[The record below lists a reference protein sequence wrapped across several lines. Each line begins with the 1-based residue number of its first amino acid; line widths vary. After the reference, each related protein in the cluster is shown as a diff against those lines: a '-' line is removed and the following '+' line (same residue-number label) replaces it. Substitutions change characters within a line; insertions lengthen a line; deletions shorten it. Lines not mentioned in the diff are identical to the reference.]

1 MGAQDG
7 QDLPAWAETVWIQQT
22 FAQSIRPTD
31 SLPLASELDSRN
43 NRDGALRGAKTAATI
58 CGFTDPDAL
67 REFTLR
73 NFLSTSEFRSRF
85 TRAAKLSLTVAA
97 AATLFAPFAHAAA
110 LSSDAK
116 ASIPRDVQQIIVV
129 DYRAMQNSPAAMS
142 LKDRVLPPE
151 LKKLET
157 ALVNSGL
164 KVDQDADALT
174 FAAFRAPNPEG
185 KGPDVER
192 IVGIAQGQFHT
203 HDIMANFT
211 KNKTKPVTL
220 RNNSIYPMGSTGLDV
235 VFLNQ
240 TTMVF
245 GDKDAVRAAL
255 DSRDG
260 LTQSFLTDSDLVND
274 MVAVD
279 SHAVWS
285 LLDAKG
291 TQTMMKGILGI
302 ASQLADYDTVKNRMK
317 GSRYTMDFSN
327 GVRFDMSVNL
337 SDTFTAA
344 TCATLL
350 KGVQLLKKQQGTPME
365 KTALDN
371 TTIDSD
377 SGTLK
382 VNYSSS
388 DSEFASLLTSPLF
401 QTVVK

>member
-1 MGAQDG
+1 
-7 QDLPAWAETVWIQQT
+7 
-22 FAQSIRPTD
+22 
-31 SLPLASELDSRN
+31 
-43 NRDGALRGAKTAATI
+43 
-58 CGFTDPDAL
+58 
-67 REFTLR
+67 
-73 NFLSTSEFRSRF
+73 
-85 TRAAKLSLTVAA
+85 
-97 AATLFAPFAHAAA
+97 
-110 LSSDAK
+110 
-116 ASIPRDVQQIIVV
+116 
-129 DYRAMQNSPAAMS
+129 
-142 LKDRVLPPE
+142 
-151 LKKLET
+151 
-157 ALVNSGL
+157 
-164 KVDQDADALT
+164 VDQDADSLC

-185 KGPDVER
+185 KGPEVER

-203 HDIMANFT
+203 HDIMTSFT
-211 KNKTKPVTL
+211 KSKTKAMTL

-260 LTQSFLTDSDLVND
+260 ITPSFLSDSDLVNE
-274 MVAVD
+274 MVIVD

-291 TQTMMKGILGI
+291 TQAMMKGVLGV

-327 GVRFDMSVNL
+327 GVRFNMTVNL

-350 KGVQLLKKQQGTPME
+350 KGVQLLKKQQGTPLE

-377 SGTLK
+377 SGVLK
-382 VNYSSS
+382 VDYSSS
-388 DSEFASLLTSPLF
+388 DSEFTALLTSPLF